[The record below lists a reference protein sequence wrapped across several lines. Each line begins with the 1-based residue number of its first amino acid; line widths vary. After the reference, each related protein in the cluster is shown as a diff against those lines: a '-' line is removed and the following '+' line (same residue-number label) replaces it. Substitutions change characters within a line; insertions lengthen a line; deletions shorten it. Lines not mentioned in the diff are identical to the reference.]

1 MSHEKFIVNYEKRTL
16 PKSIIRYGWIILI
29 LGLIV
34 IVAASMI
41 DQTRNTYSNLMMFIF
56 LTSISVGSLFLVTL
70 EYIVGAVWS
79 TPMRRVSEFFAFSI
93 PFLVIFALPLFFNL
107 HDLFHWTHSEA
118 VEADKILK
126 GKSPYLNETFFVL
139 RFAFFFI
146 IWTAFYFFI
155 TKNSRK
161 QDQTKDQLL
170 TKRNIRL
177 SGVFIPV
184 FAITLSFFAI
194 DWLMSLEPHWFS
206 TIFGVYYFSGTMLAA
221 LAAGT
226 FAIIMLNEKG
236 YFSNLLRPDHFYSM
250 GALMFVFIN
259 FWAYI
264 AFSQFLLI
272 WYANIPEETLW
283 MISRWQNGW
292 EFVSFGLIFIH
303 FVVPYVGLLSQPS
316 KMDPKRLKI
325 MSIWILFA
333 HYVDIYWLVMPSHYK
348 SFTFGWIEFGFPLVG
363 VGLIVLLFSWKFNR
377 SNLIP
382 IGDPKLKRGLDF
394 RL

>member
-1 MSHEKFIVNYEKRTL
+1 MSHEKFTVNYEKRTL
-16 PKSIIRYGWIILI
+16 PKSVIRYGWIILV

-41 DQTRNTYSNLMMFIF
+41 DQTRNAYSNLIMFIF
-56 LTSISVGSLFLVTL
+56 LASIGVGSLFLVTL
-70 EYIVGAVWS
+70 EYIAGAVWS
-79 TPMRRVSEFFAFSI
+79 TPIRRVSEFFAFSI
-93 PFLVIFALPLFFNL
+93 PFLVIFALPLFFDL

-155 TKNSRK
+155 TKNSEK
-161 QDQTKDQLL
+161 QDKSKDQLL

-177 SGVFIPV
+177 SGIFIPV

-226 FAIIMLNEKG
+226 FAIIMLYEKG

-250 GALMFVFIN
+250 GALMFVFVN

-272 WYANIPEETLW
+272 WYANIPEETFW

-303 FVVPYVGLLSQPS
+303 FVVPYAGLLSQSS

-325 MSIWILFA
+325 MSVWILFA
-333 HYVDIYWLVMPSHYK
+333 HYLDIYWLVMPSHYNT
-348 SFTFGWIEFGFPLVG
+348 FTFSWIEFGFPLVG
-363 VGLIVLLFSWKFNR
+363 IGLIILVFSWKFNR
-377 SNLIP
+377 TNLIP
-382 IGDPKLKRGLDF
+382 IGNPKLKRGLDF
-394 RL
+394 HL

>member
-1 MSHEKFIVNYEKRTL
+1 MSHEKFTVNYEKRTL
-16 PKSIIRYGWIILI
+16 PKSVIRYGWIILV

-41 DQTRNTYSNLMMFIF
+41 DQTRNAYSNLIMFIF
-56 LTSISVGSLFLVTL
+56 LASIGVGSLFLVTL
-70 EYIVGAVWS
+70 EYIAGAVWS
-79 TPMRRVSEFFAFSI
+79 TPIRRVSEFFAFSI
-93 PFLVIFALPLFFNL
+93 PFLVIFALPLFFDL

-155 TKNSRK
+155 TKNSEK
-161 QDQTKDQLL
+161 QDKSKDQLL

-177 SGVFIPV
+177 SGIFIPV

-226 FAIIMLNEKG
+226 FAIIMLYEKG

-250 GALMFVFIN
+250 GALMFVFVN

-272 WYANIPEETLW
+272 WYANIPEETFW

-303 FVVPYVGLLSQPS
+303 FVVPYAGLLSQSS

-325 MSIWILFA
+325 MSVWILFA
-333 HYVDIYWLVMPSHYK
+333 HYLDIYWLVMPSHYNT
-348 SFTFGWIEFGFPLVG
+348 FTFSWIEFGFPLVG
-363 VGLIVLLFSWKFNR
+363 IGLIILVFSWKFNR
-377 SNLIP
+377 TNLIP

-394 RL
+394 HL

>member
-1 MSHEKFIVNYEKRTL
+1 
-16 PKSIIRYGWIILI
+16 
-29 LGLIV
+29 
-34 IVAASMI
+34 MI
-41 DQTRNTYSNLMMFIF
+41 DQTRNAYSNLIMFIF
-56 LTSISVGSLFLVTL
+56 LASIGVGSLFLVTL
-70 EYIVGAVWS
+70 EYIAGAVWS
-79 TPMRRVSEFFAFSI
+79 TPIRRVSEFFAFSI
-93 PFLVIFALPLFFNL
+93 PFLVIFALPLFFDL

-155 TKNSRK
+155 TKNSEK
-161 QDQTKDQLL
+161 QDKSKDQLL

-177 SGVFIPV
+177 SGIFIPV

-226 FAIIMLNEKG
+226 FAIIMLYEKG

-250 GALMFVFIN
+250 GALMFVFVN

-272 WYANIPEETLW
+272 WYANIPEETFW

-303 FVVPYVGLLSQPS
+303 FVVPYAGLLSQSS

-325 MSIWILFA
+325 MSVWILFA
-333 HYVDIYWLVMPSHYK
+333 HYLDIYWLVMPSHYNT
-348 SFTFGWIEFGFPLVG
+348 FTFSWIEFGFPLVG
-363 VGLIVLLFSWKFNR
+363 IGLIILVFSWKFNR
-377 SNLIP
+377 TNLIP

-394 RL
+394 HL